1 MRWAGSRAQG
11 PILMARRGLCC
22 RAACCVRAWCVS
34 EAARLGRVAHAGG
47 HAAQRAQ
54 VRRHQRLR
62 KRRRRVR
69 PRLALVVDA
78 EHEHLRD
85 RWSRI
90 APSPALGAV
99 GALQGDGLARAAPA
113 GAPRPG
119 RQAGARLGVR
129 DLVQLVR
136 LLRQAAL
143 ALGERLPDL
152 RGALRRR
159 GRRSARGA
167 ARAAWLAQR
176 PGAGG
181 RRRTVGFSVAL
192 RRALLRYVV
201 SRPPFCGASPA
212 CAPCCAAAKSCCCS
226 RCWWSICW
234 CICTCCSASPAPA
247 RSSVLVGAHPRPP
260 PRGAHRWQTR
270 CASPRR
276 RTQVEQGARSNRT
289 RAARSACVAL
299 RGPHL
304 RPGLPPAPAAAPA

>member
-78 EHEHLRD
+78 EHEHLRG
-85 RWSRI
+85 RWSRV

-119 RQAGARLGVR
+119 RRAGRALASAILCSWYAFCVRPRLRLANDCRICAVPCAAAAGAQRAAPRALPGSRSGLGR
-129 DLVQLVR
+129 
-136 LLRQAAL
+136 AA
-143 ALGERLPDL
+143 G
-152 RGALRRR
+152 GAPWASPSPCAAPCCGTWSR
-159 GRRSARGA
+159 GRRSAAPRRPARPAAPQRRAAAAAGA
-167 ARAAWLAQR
+167 GGASAGASARAA
-176 PGAGG
+176 PH
-181 RRRTVGFSVAL
+181 
-192 RRALLRYVV
+192 
-201 SRPPFCGASPA
+201 RPPLR
-212 CAPCCAAAKSCCCS
+212 AAAY
-226 RCWWSICW
+226 
-234 CICTCCSASPAPA
+234 
-247 RSSVLVGAHPRPP
+247 
-260 PRGAHRWQTR
+260 
-270 CASPRR
+270 
-276 RTQVEQGARSNRT
+276 
-289 RAARSACVAL
+289 
-299 RGPHL
+299 
-304 RPGLPPAPAAAPA
+304 